1 MHIVTKDYFCN
12 RCIDGNKRDY
22 AFDCSICLFT
32 PDTPEPTNFQ
42 ARPVIVDEMVQ
53 YLTEKDKENL
63 EWVYK
68 ISKGAAEM
76 QKKTLTFVDNN
87 GVTLYGDIP
96 AEVIKKQRTENG
108 KAEKLLKHLSDDE
121 IAFVKANPSILENL
135 GKQANNPLY
144 KRATQ
149 EMQRTK
155 SEQLVKAAEKYP
167 EPLNPNSWTG
177 AQLADHAFQEVFD
190 LTSYI
195 TGMKIKFETM
205 QDIIDDLDARYNETA
220 DDARILDNKNKMI
233 IRQAAK
239 WKKKYKQALAGID
252 KAKEDGNFVINN
264 LMNRNTELC
273 SQIVEVNNS
282 LERAANNLAKQQI
295 TIENLQKQPTIAV
308 NENFA
313 LQAEIQKMKEELEKV
328 TKSRD
333 IARRHRD
340 EADEKIE
347 GYKNRIDAYVN
358 EIGILNNKVEQAEK
372 IALYHQEE
380 VKNSAEK
387 FLKKHHDFVMLEK
400 NFKTLETNYELK
412 LEEIT
417 VKNEMIEQLEQR
429 YKESVQT
436 IDELTQHK
444 SKLLSNATRYK
455 KEMQDAQSKLSG
467 YELMKE
473 KNEELRHDLETFEKI
488 AKVRGEEIEGLTD
501 ELEGTVEA
509 RDKYRELHQ
518 SAKCSYDT
526 LNEKALNIRNERDEL
541 YKEKNKLQELNE
553 QLYKDNK
560 MMEEKTVELIEK
572 NEQLEKQYNL
582 IKRGHDCEEHQIIEW
597 EDGRPVKIKCDEC
610 KLVLWREGK

>member
-1 MHIVTKDYFCN
+1 MRIVTKDYFCN

-167 EPLNPNSWTG
+167 EPLNPDSWTG

-190 LTSYI
+190 LTSYV

-273 SQIVEVNNS
+273 SKIVDVNNA
-282 LERAANNLAKQQI
+282 LDRAATNLAKQQI

-313 LQAEIQKMKEELEKV
+313 LQA
-328 TKSRD
+328 
-333 IARRHRD
+333 
-340 EADEKIE
+340 KIE
-347 GYKNRIDAYVN
+347 EMKHIQSEIERARDRAQLERDGFKNRIDAYVE

-400 NFKTLETNYELK
+400 KYETK
-412 LEEIT
+412 IEEIT
-417 VKNEMIEQLEQR
+417 VKDEMIEQLEQR

-473 KNEELRHDLETFEKI
+473 KNEKYKAELDSLDEILKQYKENEQTLIETRNELQERYEGKCIAYDGLLEKT
-488 AKVRGEEIEGLTD
+488 R
-501 ELEGTVEA
+501 
-509 RDKYRELHQ
+509 
-518 SAKCSYDT
+518 
-526 LNEKALNIRNERDEL
+526 NIRMERDDLVQENNDIR
-541 YKEKNKLQELNE
+541 EENEKLQELNV
-553 QLYKDNK
+553 QLCKDNK
-560 MMEEKTVELIEK
+560 VLEDKVCELFEK
-572 NEQLEKQYNL
+572 NERLEKQYNL
-582 IKRGHDCEEHQIIEW
+582 LKRGHDCEKHQVIQW
-597 EDGRPVKIKCDEC
+597 QDNKPVVVTCEEC
-610 KLVLWREGK
+610 GFVIWSADNEK